1 VARPRREGRD
11 THSVDAKVV
20 VSRTRDAGK
29 TWEVL
34 DRGLPPPPAY
44 DIAFR
49 HALDVDETGER
60 LAFGSS
66 TGSLWITEDG
76 GDAWTCLSSH
86 LPQIYAMRF
95 A

>member
-1 VARPRREGRD
+1 VKDETRIP
-11 THSVDAKVV
+11 VDGKVV

-34 DRGLPPPPAY
+34 DRGLPSPPAY

-49 HALDVDETGER
+49 HALDVDDRGTS
-60 LAFGSS
+60 LAMGST
-66 TGSLWITEDG
+66 TGSLWVSDDA

-86 LPQIYAMRF
+86 LPQIYAVRF
-95 A
+95 S